1 VAAFWNAGLYV
12 CGSVT
17 LVRSLLADGLVDE
30 LHLFVYPL
38 TIAAG
43 TTLFDEDAPVKLSF
57 VAPEACN
64 NGVVY
69 LRY

>member
-1 VAAFWNAGLYV
+1 M
-12 CGSVT
+12 
-17 LVRSLLADGLVDE
+17 DE

-57 VAPEACN
+57 VGPEARN

-69 LRY
+69 LRISLSRSSRPSLRR